1 MLTRSFVM
9 TLPIES
15 TPAAPIPQK
24 ALAAIKLP
32 ILSAAAHHAVVAAS
46 SRSPARYKG
55 RRPNVS
61 DSRPISGWRDVEVSR
76 KAVDSHDAE
85 FDALKYDVMTGW
97 LDAINVLSNMAI

>member
-9 TLPIES
+9 TLPMDN

-24 ALAAIKLP
+24 ALAAMKLP
-32 ILSAAAHHAVVAAS
+32 MLFAAAHQAVVAAS
-46 SRSPARYKG
+46 RRSPARYNG
-55 RRPNVS
+55 RLPNVS
-61 DSRPISGWRDVEVSR
+61 DSRPISGCRDVEVSR

-97 LDAINVLSNMAI
+97 LEAINVLSNMAI